1 MPGPAEDIPQLR
13 LTPLINDAVAKKP
26 SHPLVIFVDTNL
38 PFKWAER
45 VLARQ
50 ADAFILS
57 GILGREFLRM
67 LDDSYSLLLD
77 LVGCYPVSFR
87 TFSSQSDFLVRSC
100 ASDMCAAER
109 ILVRQPFGAL
119 RAAERGLVTSVV
131 PDQKLLGT
139 ATDPVQI

>member
-1 MPGPAEDIPQLR
+1 MLKFQPKRSGDILVRRRLFVQEAQQLR
-13 LTPLINDAVAKKP
+13 
-26 SHPLVIFVDTNL
+26 VD
-38 PFKWAER
+38 
-45 VLARQ
+45 
-50 ADAFILS
+50 
-57 GILGREFLRM
+57 FLRM
-67 LDDSYSLLLD
+67 LDYSYSLLLD

-131 PDQKLLGT
+131 PDQKDWAQRRT
-139 ATDPVQI
+139 PFKSEHPPVPYRARLFLPDESVAKYPTFS